1 MGYKPWLTSRA
12 CRSQVFSFPILHNTV
27 WRLVVVAMAA
37 CALGRLHVPIAVW
50 FTNTYRRARAART
63 TPLPNRELRTDLPLA
78 ELSGGVSLVL
88 WWSGLRGGVAFA
100 LASSSFGRGDFVQH
114 CGGLAAATHG
124 LTAAH
129 GVAGS
134 SSAPGAS
141 AHSHGWARHCSEQGS
156 HHSMTDGHAIL
167 QTTLIVATVSIF
179 VLGGSVKRVAESC
192 GVLKTAIVASERA
205 AVGRVS
211 RSGSRGRLLATFGS

>member
-50 FTNTYRRARAART
+50 FTNTYRRARAATT

-114 CGGLAAATHG
+114 CGGLAATHG
-124 LTAAH
+124 GLI
-129 GVAGS
+129 AGS
-134 SSAPGAS
+134 ASATGAS
-141 AHSHGWARHCSEQGS
+141 AHSHGWARHCSEQGL

-179 VLGGSVKRVAESC
+179 VLGGSVKRVAENC

-205 AVGRVS
+205 PVGRVS
-211 RSGSRGRLLATFGS
+211 RSGSRGHLLATLGS